1 MSGFLIKDVDKFED
15 KTTTTT
21 EMLKLSSVKIKLR
34 HISFADG
41 DDSLVIDVYSERQYG
56 WLNIRGGELILNI
69 NYSINIRLEAHENYT
84 NSSSFKNNDGEV
96 ITTYSE
102 SAFYNITKEQFAEI
116 CEAKTLDIKVR
127 GSDGSIIESGG
138 VFLIYCKKFYNLFYD
153 NTKYL
158 ETQDI
163 EEFRGENNYGKYLI
177 GPVILILIVIVMMIV
192 FFSLIFD

>member
-1 MSGFLIKDVDKFED
+1 MGTFLKVDGDKFSD
-15 KTTTTT
+15 KVTTTTD
-21 EMLKLSSVKIKLR
+21 KLNLSKVKIKLR

-41 DDSLVIDVYSERQYG
+41 NDSLVIDVYRDYTDSWIY
-56 WLNIRGGELILNI
+56 IRSGELILNI
-69 NYSINIRLEAHENYT
+69 NDSINIRLEAHENYT
-84 NSSSFKNNDGEV
+84 NSSSFKNNDGEI

-116 CEAKTLDIKVR
+116 CEAKTLVVKVR

-163 EEFRGENNYGKYLI
+163 EEFRGENNYGKFLI
-177 GPVILILIVIVMMIV
+177 GPVILIGLAILLFFLVMITT
-192 FFSLIFD
+192 L